1 MKPGGN
7 SPQRSVAC
15 KELRKWNPTG
25 TEGKLGKGF
34 LGDAVLRDKVRQ
46 EPSTEGS
53 VNIIKQVAAEEQ
65 REWT

>member
-1 MKPGGN
+1 MESYGN
-7 SPQRSVAC
+7 GNR
-15 KELRKWNPTG
+15 ELER
-25 TEGKLGKGF
+25 EGSWETDLGKGF

>member
-1 MKPGGN
+1 MESYGN
-7 SPQRSVAC
+7 GNREREQ
-15 KELRKWNPTG
+15 
-25 TEGKLGKGF
+25 EGSWETDLGKGF